1 MPKTIEAARAV
12 HCDRQKVVPYQF
24 SILDDADPTVIKK
37 PG

>member
-1 MPKTIEAARAV
+1 MQKMIEAARVV

-24 SILDDADPTVIKK
+24 FILEGADPTAIKK